1 VQGKLVPE
9 PVPIL
14 FTIPNFIT
22 AGSGR
27 AMLNIIQRLDKNR
40 LAVSVCVLRKG
51 GYLDREVES
60 MGIPL
65 LEAPFVIPARPY
77 ESLLWRARQAAG
89 LFQGGRYRLWHS
101 FHYAD
106 DYTEAIIARMAGA
119 RAWIYTKKNMNWGRR
134 SWYLRTLLATR
145 VLAQNS
151 DMLRD
156 FFASPLFF
164 HKARPVP
171 RGVDTNRFHPEVAP
185 RLDFRRHLN
194 ISPEAVV
201 AGVVAHLVPVKGHPT
216 LLAAV
221 AKIPNLHVLIAGKPL
236 DQEYTASLEKLVHSL
251 GIQARTHFLGSV
263 QDIPGLLAEMDIF
276 VLPTV
281 NKGEGC
287 PVALLEAMSSG
298 RACVATD
305 IPGARDLIVPQRSG
319 LIVPPENVDALAAAL
334 SRLVSSVELRRV
346 LGIAARERVIQY
358 YTIEKE
364 VAAHQAI
371 YEELLKNS
379 DKRLSWRA

>member
-1 VQGKLVPE
+1 MSE
-9 PVPIL
+9 PAPIL

-27 AMLNIIQRLDKNR
+27 ALLNIIQRLDKNR
-40 LAVSVCVLRKG
+40 VKPSVCVLKKG
-51 GYLDREVES
+51 GDLDREVEAL
-60 MGIPL
+60 GIPL

-77 ESLLWRARQAAG
+77 GSLLWRARQAAG
-89 LFQGGRYRLWHS
+89 PFRAGRYRFWHS
-101 FHYAD
+101 FHYSD

-134 SWYLRTLLATR
+134 AWYLRTLLATR

-156 FFASPLFF
+156 FFGSQSFSR
-164 HKARPVP
+164 KARLVP
-171 RGVDTNRFHPEVAP
+171 RGVDTTKFRPEVTP
-185 RLDFRRHLN
+185 SLN
-194 ISPEAVV
+194 LRQQLGIPPEAIV

-221 AKIPNLHVLIAGKPL
+221 AQIPNLHVLIAGKPL
-236 DQEYTASLEKLVHSL
+236 DQTYTDSLENSAQSL
-251 GIQARTHFLGSV
+251 GIRDRTHFLGGV
-263 QDIPGLLAEMDIF
+263 QDVPALLAEMDIF
-276 VLPTV
+276 VLPTWA
-281 NKGEGC
+281 KWRMEGC

-305 IPGARDLIVPQRSG
+305 IPGARDLIVPEKSG
-319 LIVPPENVDALAAAL
+319 LIVPPGNVEDLVEAL
-334 SRLVSSVELRRV
+334 SQLASAVELRRV
-346 LGIAARERVIQY
+346 LGIGARQRVLQY

-371 YEELLKNS
+371 YEELLEK
-379 DKRLSWRA
+379 WV

>member
-1 VQGKLVPE
+1 MSE

-40 LAVSVCVLRKG
+40 LAPSVCVLRKG
-51 GYLDREVES
+51 GDLDREVEG

-77 ESLLWRARQAAG
+77 GSLLWRARQAAG
-89 LFQGGRYRLWHS
+89 PFRRGRYRLWHS

-106 DYTEAIIARMAGA
+106 DYTEAIIAKMAGA

-134 SWYLRTLLATR
+134 SWYLRTLLSTR

-156 FFASPLFF
+156 FFASALFSY
-164 HKARPVP
+164 KARLVP
-171 RGVDTNRFHPEVAP
+171 RGVDTTRFHPEVP
-185 RLDFRRHLN
+185 SRLNLRQHLGLP
-194 ISPEAVV
+194 SEAVV
-201 AGVVAHLVPVKGHPT
+201 IGVVAHLVPVKGHPT

-236 DQEYTASLEKLVHSL
+236 DQEYNASLENLVQSL
-251 GIQARTHFLGSV
+251 GIRDKTHFLGGV
-263 QDIPGLLAEMDIF
+263 KDIPALLAEMDIF
-276 VLPTV
+276 VLPTWA
-281 NKGEGC
+281 KWRMEGC

-305 IPGARDLIVPQRSG
+305 IPGARDLVVHERSG
-319 LIVPPENVDALAAAL
+319 LIVPPENVDALAEAL

-346 LGIAARERVIQY
+346 LGIAARERVLQY

-364 VAAHQAI
+364 VAAHQEI
-371 YEELLKNS
+371 YEELLE
-379 DKRLSWRA
+379 KR